1 MSHSG
6 QRFGEMSDNVS
17 GQRFEEKT
25 KEGRRT
31 GST

>member
-1 MSHSG
+1 MSDSG
-6 QRFGEMSDNVS
+6 QCFGEMSDNVS
-17 GQRFEEKT
+17 GQCSGEKT